1 MDEPVHDY
9 ECSRLPPLVSKFV
22 DTFVDFVV
30 GGQFLSST
38 STPTDERDSNW
49 ARRVT
54 KFPSADRLVAIGD
67 IHGDLQKAR
76 QSLMAAQVMDENN
89 QWIGGNTTV
98 VQVGDLLDRGGE
110 EIKVIYLLEK
120 LKQQAEKSGGR
131 VVILNGNHEIMNV
144 EGDFTY
150 ATPAAMEEFKGWA
163 YWYTVGNDM
172 KNLCKGLGHQRDIF
186 EGIPAVL
193 PEAWRARM
201 AALRPGGPISSRF
214 LSTHP
219 TVVIVGGSV
228 FVHGGL
234 LPTHVYHGL
243 ERINEEVKD
252 WLLGGKGPRAPP
264 YLHGRDAVV
273 WLRKYSREKCHGED
287 CHCSLLEKAL
297 ATIPGAKRMIVGHT
311 IQTLGISGACGNKVI
326 RVDVGM
332 SRGCINGIPEVLEIN
347 GDSELRVLTPD
358 TAYQAKQVE
367 KVKEEKP
374 GLGLLLSENGTRQVE
389 VRA

>member
-1 MDEPVHDY
+1 MEKQVDDY
-9 ECSRLPPLVSKFV
+9 ECTRLPALLSRFV

-30 GGQFLSST
+30 GGQFMSSN
-38 STPTDERDSNW
+38 STPTNEGDSDW
-49 ARRVT
+49 AHRVT
-54 KFPSADRLVAIGD
+54 RIPSVDRLVAIGD

-76 QSLMAAQVMDENN
+76 QALMAAQVMDENDK
-89 QWIGGNTTV
+89 WIGGNTTV
-98 VQVGDLLDRGGE
+98 VQVGDLLDRGGD

-120 LKQQAEKSGGR
+120 LKQQANKSGGR
-131 VVILNGNHEIMNV
+131 MVILNGNHEIMNV
-144 EGDFTY
+144 EGDFRFV
-150 ATPAAMEEFKGWA
+150 TPAGMEEFKRWA
-163 YWYTVGNDM
+163 HWYTVGNDM
-172 KNLCKGLGHQRDIF
+172 KNLCEGLGHQRDIF

-234 LPTHVYHGL
+234 LPTHSHHGL
-243 ERINEEVKD
+243 ERMNEEVKN
-252 WLLGGKGPRAPP
+252 WILGGKGQRGPP
-264 YLHGRDAVV
+264 YVHGKDGVV
-273 WLRKYSREKCHGED
+273 WLRKYSTSES
-287 CHCSLLEKAL
+287 HCTLLEKAL
-297 ATIPGAKRMIVGHT
+297 ASIPGAKRMIVGHT
-311 IQTLGISGACGNKVI
+311 IQTLGINGACENRVI

-332 SRGCINGIPEVLEIN
+332 SRGCINGIPEVLEIK

-358 TAYQAKQVE
+358 PAYQTKKAE
-367 KVKEEKP
+367 KMKEEKP
-374 GLGLLLSENGTRQVE
+374 GLGLLLPENGTREVE

>member
-1 MDEPVHDY
+1 MEKQVDDY
-9 ECSRLPPLVSKFV
+9 ECSRLPALLSSFV

-30 GGQFLSST
+30 GGQFLSSN
-38 STPTDERDSNW
+38 STPTNEGDADW
-49 ARRVT
+49 AHRVT
-54 KFPSADRLVAIGD
+54 RIPSADRLVAIGD

-76 QSLMAAQVMDENN
+76 QALMVAQVMDENG

-98 VQVGDLLDRGGE
+98 VQVGDLLDRGGD

-120 LKQQAEKSGGR
+120 LKQQADKSGGR

-144 EGDFTY
+144 EGDFRY
-150 ATPAAMEEFKGWA
+150 VTPAGMEEFKRWA
-163 YWYTVGNDM
+163 NWYTVGNDM
-172 KNLCKGLGHQRDIF
+172 KNLCEGLGHQRDIF

-234 LPTHVYHGL
+234 LPTHTYHGL
-243 ERINEEVKD
+243 ERMNEEVKD
-252 WLLGGKGPRAPP
+252 WILGGKGQRGPP
-264 YLHGRDAVV
+264 YVHGKDAVV
-273 WLRKYSREKCHGED
+273 WLRKYSTSD
-287 CHCSLLEKAL
+287 SHCSLLEKAL
-297 ATIPGAKRMIVGHT
+297 ASIPGAKRMIVGHT
-311 IQTLGISGACGNKVI
+311 IQKLGINGACENRVI

-332 SRGCINGIPEVLEIN
+332 SRGCINGIPEVLEIK

-358 TAYQAKQVE
+358 PAYETKQAE

-374 GLGLLLSENGTRQVE
+374 GLGLLLPENGNREVE

>member
-1 MDEPVHDY
+1 MEKQVHDY
-9 ECSRLPPLVSKFV
+9 ECSRLPALLSRFV

-30 GGQFLSST
+30 GGQFLSSN

-49 ARRVT
+49 AHRVT
-54 KFPSADRLVAIGD
+54 RIPSTDRLVAIGD

-76 QSLMAAQVMDENN
+76 QALMAAQVMDENN
-89 QWIGGNTTV
+89 QWIGGKTTV

-144 EGDFTY
+144 EGDFRFV
-150 ATPAAMEEFKGWA
+150 TPAAMDEFKGWA
-163 YWYTVGNDM
+163 HWYTVGNDM
-172 KNLCKGLGHQRDIF
+172 KNLCEGLGHQRDIF

-193 PEAWRARM
+193 PEAWRARI

-252 WLLGGKGPRAPP
+252 WILGGKGNRGPP
-264 YLHGRDAVV
+264 YLHGSDAVV
-273 WLRKYSREKCHGED
+273 WLRKFSRD
-287 CHCSLLEKAL
+287 DSHCSLLEKAL
-297 ATIPGAKRMIVGHT
+297 SSIPGAKRMVVGHT
-311 IQTLGISGACGNKVI
+311 IQTLGINGACENRVI

-332 SRGCINGIPEVLEIN
+332 SKGCINGIPEVLEIK

-358 TAYQAKQVE
+358 PAYRTKQAE
-367 KVKEEKP
+367 KVQQEKP
-374 GLGLLLSENGTRQVE
+374 GLGLLLSENGTREVE